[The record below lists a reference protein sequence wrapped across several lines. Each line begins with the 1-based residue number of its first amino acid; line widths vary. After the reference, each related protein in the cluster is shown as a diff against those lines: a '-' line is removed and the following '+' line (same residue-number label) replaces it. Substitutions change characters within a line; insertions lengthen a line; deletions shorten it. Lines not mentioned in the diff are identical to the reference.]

1 MSPHD
6 DDLTPWDD
14 EPIVEALTAPGTD
27 AELADEAEALA
38 AFRGVDDLTK
48 WQNEPF
54 MVALTAPASDA
65 ELSDEAGALAAFRAA
80 VPKRS
85 RRRYIGRIGVGGA
98 AVTTAVILS
107 SGAAAAYTSSLPRP
121 VQNFIAHATN
131 PLGLNVPEKHPN
143 HSKPVIANPVT
154 TPSAVPIS
162 TPSASPSPTA
172 THHRVPPKPHH
183 SVAPTK
189 EPHPSP
195 TATPTP
201 VTIPTPTPTSTP
213 TPTPTPTVTS
223 TPVGGS
229 ITISVGATSVPVNGT
244 VTAYGKVA
252 NPDGSPVAGMQ
263 VWLLERV
270 AGTTGVSQVAAGTT
284 GADGAVSLTTPPLTR
299 GVRLRLI
306 TDARVRSASIGVTM
320 QSTIM
325 ATVANNGT
333 SASVRIAAT
342 GAAPGDSVAI
352 DERVDGAWQAV
363 AANQLDESGVALF
376 AVDLPTGHRP
386 DHYRAV
392 LRRST
397 AHGGAITTFLVDP
410 Q

>member
-1 MSPHD
+1 
-6 DDLTPWDD
+6 
-14 EPIVEALTAPGTD
+14 
-27 AELADEAEALA
+27 
-38 AFRGVDDLTK
+38 
-48 WQNEPF
+48 
-54 MVALTAPASDA
+54 
-65 ELSDEAGALAAFRAA
+65 

-121 VQNFIAHATN
+121 VQNFISHATN

-143 HSKPVIANPVT
+143 HSKSVIANPVT
-154 TPSAVPIS
+154 TPSAVPVS
-162 TPSASPSPTA
+162 TPPAAPSPTA
-172 THHRVPPKPHH
+172 SHRVPPKPHH
-183 SVAPTK
+183 STAPTK
-189 EPHPSP
+189 KPHPSP

-201 VTIPTPTPTSTP
+201 ITIPTTTPTATP
-213 TPTPTPTVTS
+213 TPTPTPTPTG
-223 TPVGGS
+223 TPSGGS
-229 ITISVGATSVPVNGT
+229 ITISVGATSVQVNGT

-284 GADGAVSLTTPPLTR
+284 GADGAVALTTPPLTHS
-299 GVRLRLI
+299 VRLRLV
-306 TDARVRSASIGVTM
+306 TDAKVRSASIGVTI

-333 SASVRIAAT
+333 SASVRIVTT
-342 GAAPGDSVAI
+342 GAALGDSVAI
-352 DERVDGAWQAV
+352 EERIDGAWQLV
-363 AANQLDESGVALF
+363 AANQLDESGAALF
-376 AVDLPTGHRP
+376 AVDLPTGHRA

-392 LRRST
+392 LRRSS
-397 AHGGAITTFLVDP
+397 AHGGAVTTFLVDP
-410 Q
+410 S